1 MNATFPAIGYL
12 WIGGSFILMISSLLM
27 PHFHFRPKWAS
38 RHWVLDTFLVV
49 TGLLFAYAYTLMESE
64 FHYSNHYLSL
74 AVYLI
79 IVIHPLVAFIALARK
94 LHVHSECKFTQT
106 VIQRIFL
113 AVDSAP
119 LTLITLVGAS
129 ILIGIQSI
137 SAVGSPAVNIV
148 AMILA
153 LLTSG
158 LVIFLG
164 WRINQSREAGRGIL
178 VFICAMT
185 VYALAALI
193 RLFSAELT
201 RAAGLPP
208 PLGGLP
214 FHVREYDVLV
224 MALVLTSCLV
234 LVLNNLLI
242 GFRLAWTLKF
252 LRIERSTK
260 RFGLMRDAR
269 RQMDFYVSSSPAM
282 VFFLEQINGKF
293 VRKYFSKN
301 IHRILGYSVEQTLQ
315 FEWWSKN
322 VHPEDLIEQRITGRD
337 IANLYTAGG
346 TTTAVYR
353 FRHANGTWC
362 WIHEELRLI
371 QSVQGGA
378 KKIFGVWT
386 EATQLYRQGLDSS
399 KRERERI
406 LGQLAAGV
414 AHDFNNILTIIVS
427 AIDALDAVEPAA
439 VGSNEWKG
447 LLEVA
452 MDAALRGT
460 SITETLSGFRVS
472 TDATHERID
481 LVAHLKSTFRLI
493 QQAAGPYV
501 QVNLLIDGAPIAE
514 QTKHESRPGK
524 TAAYYI
530 HVDVP
535 ELDRSIV
542 NLAANAR
549 DAMSSTGGEL
559 TISLEGAAGA
569 VSEEHQ
575 GSGMAGHRVELTF
588 ADNGPGMSDFVR
600 EHALEP
606 YFTTKGDNGTGL
618 GLPMVNAFS
627 VRFGGRMSIE
637 SSAGSGTRIK
647 ITLPCDESPPSAD
660 VDDGVAGGRAAD
672 IGLDKVPEAAPT
684 DNSVWSVGERTVRP
698 DQLAQAQTI
707 DDSNVES
714 ASELKGVRVLV
725 VDDEI
730 HVAKLIERVLS
741 NNGALVVTA
750 KGATIGMDV
759 MREQSFDLLIT
770 DIAMPGEIDGVKLAR
785 WAKDNHRAKE
795 ILLMSG
801 FSRSHARDKVD
812 WPILKKP
819 FRANQLMTT
828 VLSMVGSDLRA

>member
-12 WIGGSFILMISSLLM
+12 WIGGSFILMISSLLI
-27 PHFHFRPKWAS
+27 PHFHFRQKWAS

-49 TGLLFAYAYTLMESE
+49 TGLLFGYAYTLMESE

-74 AVYLI
+74 AVCLI

-94 LHVHSECKFTQT
+94 FHFHSECKFTQT

-119 LTLITLVGAS
+119 RTLTILVGAS

-148 AMILA
+148 AMVLT

-164 WRINQSREAGRGIL
+164 WRINQSREAGRGIIF
-178 VFICAMT
+178 FICAMT

-201 RAAGLPP
+201 RTAGFAPPAGLQ
-208 PLGGLP
+208 
-214 FHVREYDVLV
+214 FHVGEYDVLV
-224 MALVLTSCLV
+224 MALVLTSCFI

-252 LRIERSTK
+252 LRTERSTK
-260 RFGLMRDAR
+260 RFGLMRDAS
-269 RQMDFYVSSSPAM
+269 RQMDFYVSASPAM

-301 IHRILGYSVEQTLQ
+301 IHRILGYSVQQTLQ

-322 VHPEDLIEQRITGRD
+322 VHQEDLIEQRITGRD

-371 QSVQGGA
+371 QSAQGGA

-386 EATQLYRQGLDSS
+386 EAAQLHRQGLDSS
-399 KRERERI
+399 KRERERV

-427 AIDALDAVEPAA
+427 AIDALDAVHPAA
-439 VGSNEWKG
+439 VGSKEWKG

-472 TDATHERID
+472 TDATHEQID
-481 LVAHLKSTFRLI
+481 LVAHLKNTFRLI

-501 QVNLLIDGAPIAE
+501 QVNLLIDGAPIEE
-514 QTKHESRPGK
+514 QTKHETQSGK
-524 TAAYYI
+524 TAAYYV
-530 HVDVP
+530 HVDVS

-542 NLAANAR
+542 NLSVNAR

-559 TISLEGAAGA
+559 TISLEGPAGA
-569 VSEEHQ
+569 VPEVHQ

-600 EHALEP
+600 ERALEP

-627 VRFGGRMSIE
+627 VRSGGSMSIE
-637 SSAGSGTRIK
+637 SSAGSGTSIK
-647 ITLPCDESPPSAD
+647 ITLPCDESPASAD
-660 VDDGVAGGRAAD
+660 VADCAAEGRAAD

-684 DNSVWSVGERTVRP
+684 DSSLRSVGERAVRP
-698 DQLAQAQTI
+698 DQLAKAQPVN
-707 DDSNVES
+707 DSNVES
-714 ASELKGVRVLV
+714 VGELNGVRVLV

-741 NNGALVVTA
+741 KNGALVVTA
-750 KGATIGMDV
+750 KGATNAMNV
-759 MREQSFDLLIT
+759 MREESFELLIT
-770 DIAMPGEIDGVKLAR
+770 DIAMPGEIDGVELAR
-785 WAKDNHRAKE
+785 WAKDNHRAQE

-819 FRANQLMTT
+819 FRANQLITT

>member
-49 TGLLFAYAYTLMESE
+49 TGLLFAYAYALMESGI
-64 FHYSNHYLSL
+64 HYSNHYLSL

-137 SAVGSPAVNIV
+137 SAVGSPAVNVV
-148 AMILA
+148 AMILT

-164 WRINQSREAGRGIL
+164 WRVNQSREAGRGIL

-201 RAAGLPP
+201 RTAGLPP

-224 MALVLTSCLV
+224 IAFVLTSCLV

-301 IHRILGYSVEQTLQ
+301 INRILGYSVEQTLQ

-362 WIHEELRLI
+362 WIHEELRLV

-386 EATQLYRQGLDSS
+386 EASQLYRQGLDSS

-481 LVAHLKSTFRLI
+481 LVSHLKHTLRLI

-514 QTKHESRPGK
+514 QTKHESRPEK
-524 TAAYYI
+524 TAAYYV
-530 HVDVP
+530 HVDVS

-542 NLAANAR
+542 NLAVNAR
-549 DAMSSTGGEL
+549 DAMSSTGGKL
-559 TISLEGAAGA
+559 TISLDGAAGA
-569 VSEEHQ
+569 VSEAHQ

-600 EHALEP
+600 ERALEP

-637 SSAGSGTRIK
+637 SSAGSGTSIK
-647 ITLPCDESPPSAD
+647 ITLPCDESLPSAD
-660 VDDGVAGGRAAD
+660 VDDGVAGGRAPD

-684 DNSVWSVGERTVRP
+684 DSSVRSVGARAVLP
-698 DQLAQAQTI
+698 GQLGQAQPV

-714 ASELKGVRVLV
+714 AGELKGVRVLV

-730 HVAKLIERVLS
+730 HVSKLVERVLS
-741 NNGALVVTA
+741 KSGALVVTA
-750 KGATIGMDV
+750 KGATNGMDV

-785 WAKDNHRAKE
+785 WAKDNLRAKE

-819 FRANQLMTT
+819 FRANQLIAT
-828 VLSMVGSDLRA
+828 VLSMVRSDLRA